1 MVENIDVIPESAGG
15 IVLNTIQKLWKL
27 FDKRVKMQFAGLL
40 VMQFIGSMLE
50 LLGVSL
56 IIPFIE
62 ALMNPEDLLK
72 KDWAII
78 ISDITGIVF
87 VDEFIL
93 LILGGLIVVFVIK
106 NLYLVFMTYVEFQVI
121 NHNRLRMQK
130 NLMADFMRRPYMF
143 HVEVNSAEIQ
153 RIVLGD
159 ASAVFTV
166 LENVFQ
172 IIADIL
178 TTVMLLAL
186 LLSTDWFITIIALIL
201 LLGFLGVYFKVFKNR
216 LYQYG
221 VKHQHYSTEIYKSF
235 MQSFQG
241 IKEIKIYECEQYFI
255 DKYGFNATLESS
267 MSKRGSFV
275 QRIPKYMLE
284 MICTAGILSIIF
296 CKVLMGTDAA
306 GLVSSLAVFA
316 MAAYRMLPI
325 ANKLSS
331 ELVCINNNKVSIE
344 QIFKV
349 KYGEDEFGNTY
360 SRKENIED
368 ANEGLI
374 STGELEGPSGAG
386 KTTTADLILGILEP
400 DKGVITYCGQ
410 DIKKLGRNWYKYLG
424 YIPQNIYLI
433 DDTIRTNVAFGI
445 ENPDDEKVWKALE
458 QAQLK
463 EFVKSRPEGLNA
475 LVGEAGIKISGG
487 QRQRIGIARALYNDP
502 DILVLDEATS
512 ALDNDTEIAVMEAI
526 NHLKRKKTL
535 IVIAHRLSTLE
546 KCDEIYEIND
556 GKIRKTEL

>member
-1 MVENIDVIPESAGG
+1 
-15 IVLNTIQKLWKL
+15 
-27 FDKRVKMQFAGLL
+27 
-40 VMQFIGSMLE
+40 
-50 LLGVSL
+50 
-56 IIPFIE
+56 
-62 ALMNPEDLLK
+62 
-72 KDWAII
+72 
-78 ISDITGIVF
+78 
-87 VDEFIL
+87 
-93 LILGGLIVVFVIK
+93 
-106 NLYLVFMTYVEFQVI
+106 
-121 NHNRLRMQK
+121 
-130 NLMADFMRRPYMF
+130 MF

-374 STGELEGPSGAG
+374 STGELEDIELKNISYRYPKGERDILSRANLLIKGGSAVAFKGPSGAG

-433 DDTIRTNVAFGI
+433 DDTMRTNVAFGI